1 MGDTIIVIGNLD
13 FKHTQKRV
21 TIKVP
26 GVKKKGNLKLI
37 QGGSNYKTKN
47 NKIITD
53 LEPAE
58 IKVLRLH
65 NFSL

>member
-1 MGDTIIVIGNLD
+1 MIGNLD
-13 FKHTQKRV
+13 YNHSQKRV
-21 TIKVP
+21 TVKVP
-26 GVKKKGNLKLI
+26 GVKKKGNLKAI
-37 QGGSNYKTKN
+37 YSNSNYKTRN
-47 NKIITD
+47 NKIIAD